1 VLVHIRISKVLHRIA
16 LRAHGGFTAPSV
28 SIELKT
34 MAQAT
39 TSRAHGVAIAIRAL
53 VLAGLCYVA
62 VPLAAPATAQLPRL
76 ESQKADLV
84 VVRKS
89 KRILQLMRD
98 GRPFKTYQIA
108 LGSQP
113 EGPKRRAGDGRTPE
127 GVYTLDWRNPN
138 SNFYRA
144 IHVSYPAPHDEEPAR
159 RWGVPAG
166 GLIMIHG
173 LPNGVP
179 AHRVGHPWN
188 NWTNGC
194 IAVTNREMDEIWAL
208 VDDGTTIIIYP

>member
-1 VLVHIRISKVLHRIA
+1 LLQIRITGVVLHLVQ
-16 LRAHGGFTAPSV
+16 LRADGGFTATSV
-28 SIELKT
+28 SIEL
-34 MAQAT
+34 MSMSHA
-39 TSRAHGVAIAIRAL
+39 SCDRRWSLRAL
-53 VLAGLCYVA
+53 ALAGLCC
-62 VPLAAPATAQLPRL
+62 LAPAPAFAQLPRL
-76 ESQKADLV
+76 EPHKADLV
-84 VVRKS
+84 IVRKS
-89 KRILQLMRD
+89 KRILQLLRD

-108 LGSQP
+108 LGPQP
-113 EGPKRRAGDGRTPE
+113 QGPKRMAGDGRTPE

-144 IHVSYPAPHDEEPAR
+144 IHVSYPEPHDLEPAR

-179 AHRVGHPWN
+179 AQRVGHPWSD
-188 NWTNGC
+188 WTDGC
-194 IAVTNREMDEIWAL
+194 IAVTNQEMDEIWRL